1 MSLGGYLRFW
11 ALVFLVVTAWLAF
24 VKKEDAVSEDDPDMD
39 VKKVY
44 KVMWSIIRLKSKFFS
59 RSNRIWPLTPPL
71 DIQSFLIV
79 HLVCKIGFQ
88 VNDSVTSLKLLE
100 KGLSKEDLAV
110 AVLLDFPAQMV
121 AGWLAAKWSRPVP
134 TSRHALSGSHAQQS
148 SQVLRPWLWA
158 FWARLTMAT
167 VATLV
172 VWGFPTGHVTSGYFG
187 IIIATTLLSS
197 VSR

>member
-1 MSLGGYLRFW
+1 MGPLD
-11 ALVFLVVTAWLAF
+11 FLAQTHPEMEKQKRANCN
-24 VKKEDAVSEDDPDMD
+24 
-39 VKKVY
+39 
-44 KVMWSIIRLKSKFFS
+44 I
-59 RSNRIWPLTPPL
+59 

-110 AVLLDFPAQMV
+110 AVLLDFPAQMT
-121 AGWLAAKWSRPVP
+121 AGWLAAKWSRPAP
-134 TSRHALSGSHAQQS
+134 ASRHPLTDGHGRGGQQMNQ

-158 FWARLTMAT
+158 FWARLTMASI
-167 VATLV
+167 ATLV
-172 VWGFPTGHVTSGYFG
+172 VWGFPTGHVSSGYFG

-197 VSR
+197 VAR